1 MPIWRPEEVIFPLVR
16 ADGGNMNAFFSVK
29 GISEWEVG
37 AIHHWDLPFY
47 FVLLDSPEYQ
57 YLHKV
62 LWVCPDLKRSRFS
75 NMLQRD
81 LE

>member
-1 MPIWRPEEVIFPLVR
+1 
-16 ADGGNMNAFFSVK
+16 MNAFFSVK

-37 AIHHWDLPFY
+37 AIHRGDLPFY

-62 LWVCPDLKRSRFS
+62 LSVCPDLKRSRFS
-75 NMLQRD
+75 NMMRWDSEWNAWGGFFVFVVLFC
-81 LE
+81 